1 MINGLRIVDFAALA
15 KLELELGPGLNVL
28 SGASGQGKSTV
39 LEALR
44 FVCGLERTKGLGR
57 LVRRGAKQARVELRV
72 CLEPKRLRGLAP
84 RWATLA
90 DAGELHLVRTV
101 DTRGRSR
108 AQAGGEGHELEAI
121 TLAELREVGQ
131 RLAEV
136 YGQGSAPRIVDEAVQ
151 RELLDGASRLKTARE
166 RFAEVRRALLELA
179 AERDTL
185 ADELERR
192 VAEDEAEFDTREV
205 LESLD
210 PRPDEHDTLLARE
223 EDLRDV
229 SAWCEGLAEL
239 GTLFRGP
246 GAEWTQRLARV
257 TSRLE
262 ADPDDPVLGPL
273 TEALNLLELSQ
284 GALDERLEAL
294 ADQRVELQQILA
306 RLGAYRSA
314 ARRLGGTPGELAAR
328 WAALQ
333 DAPSVT
339 ELGARLR
346 RLDRELAEAWAVAVA
361 AGTKLSA
368 GRARAARK
376 LEKAVAPRLSEL
388 GLERGRFRIRVE
400 ANEAKA
406 PAWTHAS
413 GQPPPRPHRS
423 NHRAEDSLSPQSVHP
438 QGAPALRGAVAEV
451 EQHLPAAHGLD
462 LTAFEFSPDP
472 TVELAPLA
480 QASGGE
486 LSRLFLA
493 LGERAA
499 GDAPVLVFDEIDQ
512 NLGARLGSQVGDCLA
527 DLGAGRQVLVVTH
540 LAPVAAR
547 AQVHLGIRRQG
558 GAVVAEPLEG
568 TSRIEE
574 LALMIRGEPVTPAA
588 RRQAQELLREV
599 RSPVA
604 RPQRRRR
611 RRAKSA

>member
-1 MINGLRIVDFAALA
+1 MINGLRIVDFAALGE
-15 KLELELGPGLNVL
+15 LELELAPGLNVL

-44 FVCGLERTKGLGR
+44 FVCGLGRTKGLGR
-57 LVRRGAKQARVELRV
+57 LVRRGAKQAQVELRV
-72 CLEPKRLRGLAP
+72 SLDPKRLRGLDP
-84 RWATLA
+84 RWGTWA
-90 DAGELHLVRTV
+90 DAGQLRFVRTV
-101 DTRGRSR
+101 DARGRSR
-108 AQAGGEGHELEAI
+108 AQAGGEGHELEAVS
-121 TLAELREVGQ
+121 LAELREVGQ

-136 YGQGSAPRIVDEAVQ
+136 YGQGSAPRLVDEAVQ

-166 RFAEVRRALLELA
+166 RFAEARRALLELA
-179 AERDTL
+179 AERDVL
-185 ADELERR
+185 AEELERR
-192 VAEDEAEFDTREV
+192 VAEEEAEFDTREV
-205 LESLD
+205 LEALD
-210 PRPDEHDTLLARE
+210 PTPGEHDALIARE
-223 EDLRDV
+223 DALGDV

-239 GTLFRGP
+239 GALFRGP
-246 GAEWTQRLARV
+246 GAEWTQRLERV
-257 TSRLE
+257 AGRLE

-284 GALDERLEAL
+284 GALSERLEAL

-328 WAALQ
+328 WATLQ

-339 ELGARLR
+339 ELSARLR
-346 RLDRELAEAWAVAVA
+346 RLDRQLAEAWTVALA

-376 LEKAVAPRLSEL
+376 LGKAVAPRLDDL
-388 GLERGRFRIRVE
+388 GLGRGRFRIRVE
-400 ANEAKA
+400 ASEAAA
-406 PAWTHAS
+406 PPWTHF
-413 GQPPPRPHRS
+413 P
-423 NHRAEDSLSPQSVHP
+423 PQSVHP

-451 EQHLPAAHGLD
+451 EQHLPTAHGLD

-527 DLGAGRQVLVVTH
+527 DLGSERQVLVVTH

-547 AQVHLGIRRQG
+547 AQLHLGIRRQG
-558 GAVVAEPLEG
+558 GVVVAEPLEG
-568 TSRIEE
+568 DARIEE

-599 RSPVA
+599 RAPVA
-604 RPQRRRR
+604 QPQRRRG